1 MPAAGRRPPSTP
13 TGYGPARTRQTIGR
27 PDGRDTARPSL
38 RYNNMLY
45 GNPLVT
51 ASSESRMLASFPSDM
66 QVVGVLQPV
75 QEASAVSDASGS
87 RTSCPC

>member
-1 MPAAGRRPPSTP
+1 
-13 TGYGPARTRQTIGR
+13 
-27 PDGRDTARPSL
+27 
-38 RYNNMLY
+38 MLY